1 MLTLTDGTFFRPSC
15 QCCSVGPRQQT
26 RGSSPRSPAGAC
38 VLMQGFFREFLL
50 VCGAFVSTGIGDV
63 PAGFGHT
70 RMTGT
75 SCVRCT
81 LGGVAVR

>member
-1 MLTLTDGTFFRPSC
+1 
-15 QCCSVGPRQQT
+15 
-26 RGSSPRSPAGAC
+26 
-38 VLMQGFFREFLL
+38 VLLQGFFREFLPA
-50 VCGAFVSTGIGDV
+50 CGVFVLTGIGDV
-63 PAGFGHT
+63 PVGLGHT